1 MPPTKGHRRR
11 HTTRS
16 HRHTAGG
23 RHRKHYK
30 DRIYFDMLTSSAF
43 LPSARC
49 SPLERSTYRARTSKT
64 PRYKARHC
72 VRKVRLGRDNR
83 TLYVSVIR
91 PRKIAYSAR
100 TRPGYSWKV
109 VYDRHTNK
117 KFTIDNLPPWV
128 VTQIS

>member
-1 MPPTKGHRRR
+1 MPPTKSHRLHHRR
-11 HTTRS
+11 HTAS
-16 HRHTAGG
+16 K

-30 DRIYFDMLTSSAF
+30 DRIYFDMLTPSAF
-43 LPSARC
+43 LPSPKC
-49 SPLERSTYRARTSKT
+49 SPLERSTYRSRTSKT

-83 TLYVSVIR
+83 TLYVSVFR
-91 PRKIAYSAR
+91 PRKIPYSTR

-117 KFTIDNLPPWV
+117 KFTIDNLPQWV